1 MSTDITI
8 VFGYNSHQGDL
19 VEELSVPI
27 YYHLL
32 KDEQEGKPPMYMGL
46 HPGIRTVL
54 FENKKHSHAMLTLRG
69 IGILFF
75 RQQDGEWI
83 VE

>member
-1 MSTDITI
+1 MSTDITV
-8 VFGYNSHQGDL
+8 VFGHNSHQGDL

-32 KDEQEGKPPMYMGL
+32 KDGEESVYMGL
-46 HPGIRTVL
+46 HPNIRTAL
-54 FENKKHSHAMLTLRG
+54 LENKKYSHAMLTLRG